1 MQLANWAVAMG
12 HPDEGRHII
21 YLFRRSQAIEGS
33 MIEIPFALSYAW
45 LDEFQFRSL
54 YLIVLFWAFGSVIF
68 WRARRMNSMAPSEK
82 DAYIKFVKSRREP
95 EGYIQPF
102 KPFVYAL
109 ENCLPVVKLGQDD
122 AWAPDPRAEPTDWFP
137 ESSRWAYW
145 NNWLPKLTYRR
156 LSFLRWAIILAGWL
170 LALILAGAIGER
182 FKS

>member
-1 MQLANWAVAMG
+1 MQAM
-12 HPDEGRHII
+12 
-21 YLFRRSQAIEGS
+21 AGS
-33 MIEIPFALSYAW
+33 WIKLPFSLLYDW
-45 LDEFQFRSL
+45 LEEDPTKSL
-54 YLIVLFWAFGSVIF
+54 YLILLLGVFGSVIF

-82 DAYIKFVKSRREP
+82 DAYDKFATSRQAP
-95 EGYIQPF
+95 AGYVPPF
-102 KPFVYAL
+102 NGIVYAL